1 MGNKEEKKILGAI
14 LLGGQSTRMKYNK
27 AFLKININNQKIT
40 FLQEIINRLSLF
52 ADKIVLNFNKQTFN
66 LYEIQYKSLKD
77 KLLIADDFFI
87 EVFDL
92 EVDLNLR
99 GPLLG
104 LYTISKE
111 LSVYYRNYIIL
122 LVAVD
127 QVLINPDLIKLALK
141 YIDYDFIFFEFDDF
155 VHFLPGFYKINCFE
169 LIEKYIIDTQKNSQN
184 KKYSLKNFVNYLMY
198 NIKSIKLIDEEEIK
212 KVDKNGLT
220 FYKIDTPKDY
230 YNIIQFLRNN

>member
-111 LSVYYRNYIIL
+111 LSVYYKNHFIL

-141 YIDYDFIFFEFDDF
+141 YIDYDFIFLNLMISFIFYLDF
-155 VHFLPGFYKINCFE
+155 TK
-169 LIEKYIIDTQKNSQN
+169 
-184 KKYSLKNFVNYLMY
+184 
-198 NIKSIKLIDEEEIK
+198 
-212 KVDKNGLT
+212 
-220 FYKIDTPKDY
+220 
-230 YNIIQFLRNN
+230 